1 MSQSTAQIN
10 HTPLVILGLAMALG
24 PLTALSVGSRYA
36 DEETLAR
43 AQAGAENIRRMELQA
58 AMVNPAQAPVQAP
71 AEEAEQAYASAVS
84 ANNESGS

>member
-1 MSQSTAQIN
+1 MSDSTTKIN

-43 AQAGAENIRRMELQA
+43 AQAGAQSIERRRMESQVSTA
-58 AMVNPAQAPVQAP
+58 ADNAQAMP
-71 AEEAEQAYASAVS
+71 AYAAGVQVTDGG
-84 ANNESGS
+84 ES